1 MLPINYDHSDL
12 VKQLCDVGRQF
23 SRCKTV
29 EERFLVYETYLG
41 LVDSY
46 FTATGKEYCNKK
58 LYRSFVKEGENFFFE
73 VCASNFN
80 NFVINKDFH
89 ANLMLSC
96 YAQLDSF
103 FQDFCESSYCGRLEK
118 KKLSPINEE
127 IDEDC
132 ALLMKFFREEAP
144 ELCSLYQMVVDSGNL
159 YAMGEDDWLREGL
172 SIFNLV
178 QKKANVFVS
187 PSNPSFKEL
196 SLVPHELGH
205 VEEFRYFLDYSPVM
219 DTLRYFASGC
229 LSEVVS
235 TYYEQLFL
243 EFYINHG
250 NRRDD
255 ALLSMVNH
263 FEKGLNDIWDSYV
276 LALLPKKSLE
286 EIKDTNVELS
296 STETELMEL
305 GLLSP
310 SWLSEE
316 DRIISVGISPIYAY
330 GFLLANYFLEHPDSY
345 TLFQEKKNQSFSPEF
360 LESLGITTESLSKT
374 LVKRGERLFGRYMD

>member
-1 MLPINYDHSDL
+1 MLPINYDYSDL
-12 VKQLCDVGRQF
+12 AKQLCDVGKQF
-23 SRCKTV
+23 SKCKTV

-46 FTATGKEYCNKK
+46 FTVTGKEYCNKK
-58 LYRSFVKEGENFFFE
+58 LYRSFMKEGKDFFLE
-73 VCASNFN
+73 IYASNFN
-80 NFVINKDFH
+80 NFLVNKDFH

-96 YAQLDSF
+96 YESLDSF

-118 KKLSPINEE
+118 KKIPPINEE
-127 IDEDC
+127 TNEDC
-132 ALLMKFFREEAP
+132 SLLMKFFHEKAP
-144 ELCSLYQMVVDSGNL
+144 ELYPLYQMVIDSGNL
-159 YAMGEDDWLREGL
+159 YAVSEDDWLREGL

-178 QKKANVFVS
+178 QKKTNVFVS

-196 SLVPHELGH
+196 SIAPHELGH
-205 VEEFRYFLDYSPVM
+205 VEEFYHFLNYYPIM
-219 DTLRYFASGC
+219 DTLQYFASGC

-255 ALLSMVNH
+255 AILAMADC
-263 FEKGLNDIWDSYV
+263 FERGLNDVWNSYV
-276 LALLPKKSLE
+276 LALLPQKSLE
-286 EIKDTNVELS
+286 EIKDANVELS

-310 SWLSEE
+310 SCLSEE

-374 LVKRGERLFGRYMD
+374 LVKRGERLFDKYLD

>member
-73 VCASNFN
+73 MCASNFN

-159 YAMGEDDWLREGL
+159 YAMGEDDWLREGQTGPGA
-172 SIFNLV
+172 V
-178 QKKANVFVS
+178 PVPGRAS
-187 PSNPSFKEL
+187 PPPPAAAGLRPPGGRIPRPS
-196 SLVPHELGH
+196 PPGG
-205 VEEFRYFLDYSPVM
+205 FLP
-219 DTLRYFASGC
+219 A
-229 LSEVVS
+229 
-235 TYYEQLFL
+235 
-243 EFYINHG
+243 G
-250 NRRDD
+250 NRGSSRGGQ
-255 ALLSMVNH
+255 AAYRQKRRPLGGFHRPVPP
-263 FEKGLNDIWDSYV
+263 FPRRQIPYVPRPKGRGKPVPPAGRSDPSTPAPAAAPYGRG
-276 LALLPKKSLE
+276 
-286 EIKDTNVELS
+286 S
-296 STETELMEL
+296 SAPRGRRQPPSHPL
-305 GLLSP
+305 G
-310 SWLSEE
+310 
-316 DRIISVGISPIYAY
+316 Y
-330 GFLLANYFLEHPDSY
+330 GNR
-345 TLFQEKKNQSFSPEF
+345 TSFCPASRQNTPP
-360 LESLGITTESLSKT
+360 
-374 LVKRGERLFGRYMD
+374 